1 MSHTVLYR
9 PPAETQT
16 SIWLASHLVRAPH
29 SRSGGHEFKSPMR
42 RELGALT
49 KSGKTIGVRS
59 FYNMKK
65 HYKMCPFLIYV
76 TYDCVPDICQIS

>member
-9 PPAETQT
+9 SLHAETQT
-16 SIWLASHLVRAPH
+16 SIWLASHLVRVPN

-49 KSGKTIGVRS
+49 KSGKTIRGQV
-59 FYNMKK
+59 FLQYEETVLNV
-65 HYKMCPFLIYV
+65 PFPHIRNV
-76 TYDCVPDICQIS
+76 